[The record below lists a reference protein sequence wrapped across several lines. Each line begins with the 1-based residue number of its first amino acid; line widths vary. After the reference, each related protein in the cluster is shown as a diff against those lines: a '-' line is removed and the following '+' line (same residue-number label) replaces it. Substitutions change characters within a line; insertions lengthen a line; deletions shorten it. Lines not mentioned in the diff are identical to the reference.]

1 MQSFKRPTRL
11 KKTAMG
17 IMVKHLS
24 AIQLKEIRANF
35 KAADKDNS
43 GAIDKEEFI
52 EYFVNN
58 HDEIDAA
65 EAEKIFDNVDFDKSG
80 TIDYEEFMIASIDLV

>member
-1 MQSFKRPTRL
+1 
-11 KKTAMG
+11 MG

-43 GAIDKEEFI
+43 GAIDKDEFI
-52 EYFVNN
+52 EYFVKN
-58 HDEIDAA
+58 HEEIDAA
-65 EAEKIFDNVDFDKSG
+65 EAEQIFDNVDFDKSG